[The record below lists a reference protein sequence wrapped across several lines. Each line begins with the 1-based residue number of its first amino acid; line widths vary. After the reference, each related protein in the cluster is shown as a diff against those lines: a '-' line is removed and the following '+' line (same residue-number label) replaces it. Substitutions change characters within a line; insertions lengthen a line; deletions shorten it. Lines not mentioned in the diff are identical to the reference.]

1 MIRFILLLCLLIT
14 SIPSVYAQEDEI
26 DLEGARVF
34 GNRDLPNITY
44 IVPWKD
50 EELEV
55 LDIQPVTNFFD
66 NALKP
71 LDRDAF
77 LREIEHLERL
87 RKEQ

>member
-1 MIRFILLLCLLIT
+1 MIRLLLVLQLFLS
-14 SIPSVYAQEDEI
+14 SISFSFAQDEL
-26 DLEGARVF
+26 DLEGARVY

-55 LDIQPVTNFFD
+55 IDIQPVTNFFE

-71 LDRDAF
+71 LDRDVF

-87 RKEQ
+87 QK

>member
-1 MIRFILLLCLLIT
+1 MIRFLLICILFLT
-14 SIPSVYAQEDEI
+14 TVSQTYAQDEI
-26 DLEGARVF
+26 DLEGARIF

-71 LDRDAF
+71 LDRTEF

-87 RKEQ
+87 KK

>member
-1 MIRFILLLCLLIT
+1 MNRLLLLVLIFCAM
-14 SIPSVYAQEDEI
+14 SSQAIAQDEI

-71 LDRDAF
+71 LDRDEF

-87 RKEQ
+87 RNPE

>member
-1 MIRFILLLCLLIT
+1 MFRLFFIIVFFFASFSLT
-14 SIPSVYAQEDEI
+14 YAQDEL

-50 EELEV
+50 EELDV
-55 LDIQPVTNFFD
+55 IDIEPVTNFFD
-66 NALKP
+66 NALQP
-71 LDRDAF
+71 LDRDVF

-87 RKEQ
+87 KK

>member
-1 MIRFILLLCLLIT
+1 MIRLLLVLQLFLSFI
-14 SIPSVYAQEDEI
+14 SLSVAQDEL

-55 LDIQPVTNFFD
+55 IDIQPVTNFFE

-71 LDRDAF
+71 LDREVF

-87 RKEQ
+87 QK